1 MGLTPR
7 FEMLDLI
14 VLEKK
19 GQPLLLRRFLNL
31 ESKHH
36 QRNDEIVLLPP
47 FHHLHQHSRIAGQL
61 SYPTAAVE
69 EREFVTSREQPA
81 IAIAPPPAPIVEP
94 VVEAAPVVAPAQ
106 YAPTPVVASAPI
118 VAPPP
123 VVAPAPAFP
132 TSTTINHALNFAKSY
147 SKETGHT
154 SDTAVIYEGGH
165 FPFGHLPANRIFGDM
180 HVDGPF
186 RARKKLATKK
196 AVLARINLE
205 KKS

>member
-69 EREFVTSREQPA
+69 ETS
-81 IAIAPPPAPIVEP
+81 
-94 VVEAAPVVAPAQ
+94 
-106 YAPTPVVASAPI
+106 PTSKLWCQTKNNRNTLQLRLWHQLQLWHHRRWSHQLLHSRTLC
-118 VAPPP
+118 
-123 VVAPAPAFP
+123 

>member
-1 MGLTPR
+1 MR
-7 FEMLDLI
+7 SFYC
-14 VLEKK
+14 
-19 GQPLLLRRFLNL
+19 LLSIIFINTQGSL
-31 ESKHH
+31 
-36 QRNDEIVLLPP
+36 
-47 FHHLHQHSRIAGQL
+47 A

-69 EREFVTSREQPA
+69 EQPA

-132 TSTTINHALNFAKSY
+132 YAVYIHHRQPLNFAKSY

>member
-1 MGLTPR
+1 MYASY
-7 FEMLDLI
+7 I
-14 VLEKK
+14 
-19 GQPLLLRRFLNL
+19 LL
-31 ESKHH
+31 
-36 QRNDEIVLLPP
+36 VLLAVSTQRTAATVSSEAQGRIASINMANRIAQSNGYPAK
-47 FHHLHQHSRIAGQL
+47 IAGQL

-69 EREFVTSREQPA
+69 EQPA

-132 TSTTINHALNFAKSY
+132 YAVVRTYNHFSSCSISMGK
-147 SKETGHT
+147 TGHT